1 MKETDWKEIVPTDR
15 EVILRH
21 PETTTVES
29 FTVEE
34 TLILMKEYANLCVAK
49 KLIDMGYKDHIKGD
63 PESKLAELE
72 MKMAKWE
79 QKYG

>member
-34 TLILMKEYANLCVAK
+34 TIKLMKVYANACVGK
-49 KLIDMGYKDHIKGD
+49 KLIDMGYGQYVEGN
-63 PESKLAELE
+63 PVS
-72 MKMAKWE
+72 
-79 QKYG
+79 

>member
-34 TLILMKEYANLCVAK
+34 TLILMRRFADLCVSK
-49 KLIDMGYKDHIKGD
+49 KLIDMGYKDRINGD
-63 PESKLAELE
+63 PESELAEME
-72 MKMAKWE
+72 MKMAEWE
-79 QKYG
+79 NLC